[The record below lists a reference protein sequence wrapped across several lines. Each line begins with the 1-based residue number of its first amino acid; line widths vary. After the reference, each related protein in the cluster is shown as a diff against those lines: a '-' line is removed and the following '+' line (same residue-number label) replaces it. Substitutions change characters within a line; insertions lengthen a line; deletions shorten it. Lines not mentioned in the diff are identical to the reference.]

1 VELYDSNALMDDCI
15 FCKIAAGEIPSKVVY
30 RSDDGG
36 VIAIEDVNPQAPTH
50 LLVMPVK
57 HYETLSDA
65 VRAGSED
72 QALTST
78 LFEIASRLGR
88 ERGGARGFRLVVN
101 TGPDGG
107 QTVGH
112 LHLHVLAGR
121 RMTWPPG

>member
-1 VELYDSNALMDDCI
+1 MEECL
-15 FCKIAAGEIPSKVVY
+15 FCKIAAGEVPAKVVY

-57 HYETLSDA
+57 HYETLWEA
-65 VRAGSED
+65 MRAGKGD
-72 QALTST
+72 QESPSA
-78 LFEIASRLGR
+78 LFEIASRLGN

-112 LHLHVLAGR
+112 VHLHVLAGR
-121 RMTWPPG
+121 RMAWPPG